1 MTLAA
6 CSDSWS
12 DSVSR
17 APILLLCSVII
28 GCSCQFASELGNS
41 ARPVVVKS
49 APVDSGFDGGG
60 ADSGWS
66 SDGGSS
72 DGGSFDAGFICGGVW
87 FDDGGYCL
95 EFDDR
100 TAAIESRLGV
110 AFAGVQVVSGE
121 DPWVAGGHRL
131 DDGGF
136 WWTPLS
142 LGLETIALEGRLIP
156 SVSAIGA
163 DALLCGTEPGPGGG
177 ARPLLIGRDGSVGGS
192 ETDLGGGCRWAA
204 GDYWATSRAVVSS
217 TQHVW
222 EPLAPSGV
230 LFGLM
235 NGLSSSG
242 SVVINGISA
251 DGGRRI
257 SFVLAEGRPA
267 QQLRIDQS
275 GIDIAAF
282 MSPSGRVV
290 GMDEGSRVLVWES
303 TSAIA
308 RSLEVGSSLT
318 TGSRLIFAADDLS
331 LCATFSDRQ
340 NRNHVMLWLDG
351 KGAAADLFA
360 TSVGDAVCL
369 AAWPD
374 GRFVV
379 RSFEGGLRLI
389 IVRLTKPR

>member
-1 MTLAA
+1 MLVLSLAIA
-6 CSDSWS
+6 
-12 DSVSR
+12 
-17 APILLLCSVII
+17 
-28 GCSCQFASELGNS
+28 GCSYQFASELGNG
-41 ARPVVVKS
+41 ARPVVVNS
-49 APVDSGFDGGG
+49 AAVDSGWDGGG

-72 DGGSFDAGFICGGVW
+72 DGGAFDAGFICRGEW

-100 TAAIESRLGV
+100 TAAVESRLGV
-110 AFAGVQVVSGE
+110 AFAVVQVVAGE
-121 DPWVAGGHRL
+121 EPWVAGGYRL

-142 LGLETIALEGRLIP
+142 LDAETMAIEGRLIP
-156 SVSAIGA
+156 SVSALGA
-163 DALLCGTEPGPGGG
+163 GPFLCGTEPGPTGA
-177 ARPLLIGRDGSVGGS
+177 ARPVIISRDGSVGGT

-204 GDYWATSRAVVSS
+204 GDYWATSRAVVSP
-217 TQHVW
+217 THHVW

-230 LFGLM
+230 LIGLM
-235 NGLSSSG
+235 NGVSNKG
-242 SVVINGISA
+242 SVVMNGVSA
-251 DGGRRI
+251 DGGRRV
-257 SFVLAEGRPA
+257 SFVLAEGLPTQA
-267 QQLRIDQS
+267 LNDDQNGS
-275 GIDIAAF
+275 NGIRGF

-290 GMDEGSRVLVWES
+290 GMDDGSRVLVWES
-303 TSAIA
+303 PDRIA
-308 RSLEVGSSLT
+308 RGLEVESSLM

-340 NRNHVMLWLDG
+340 NRNHVMLWLG
-351 KGAAADLFA
+351 AKGAAADLFA

>member
-1 MTLAA
+1 MNRASLLLFWSALSA
-6 CSDSWS
+6 CSCRLPTELESQTRTVVLTATTDAGHS
-12 DSVSR
+12 DSGS
-17 APILLLCSVII
+17 
-28 GCSCQFASELGNS
+28 
-41 ARPVVVKS
+41 
-49 APVDSGFDGGG
+49 
-60 ADSGWS
+60 DSGWILG
-66 SDGGSS
+66 DGGSS
-72 DGGSFDAGFICGGVW
+72 DGGLADAGFICVGSW
-87 FDDGGYCL
+87 LNDGGYCL
-95 EFDDR
+95 EVDDR
-100 TAAIESRLGV
+100 TTALETQLGV
-110 AFAGVQVVSGE
+110 AFAAIQLVAGE
-121 DPWVAGGHRL
+121 EPWVAGGYRL

>member
-1 MTLAA
+1 MLFWSALSA
-6 CSDSWS
+6 CSCRLPTELESQTRTVVLTATTDAGHS
-12 DSVSR
+12 DSGS
-17 APILLLCSVII
+17 
-28 GCSCQFASELGNS
+28 
-41 ARPVVVKS
+41 
-49 APVDSGFDGGG
+49 
-60 ADSGWS
+60 DSGWILG
-66 SDGGSS
+66 DGGSS
-72 DGGSFDAGFICGGVW
+72 DGGLADAGFICVGSW
-87 FDDGGYCL
+87 LNDGGYCL
-95 EFDDR
+95 EVDDR
-100 TAAIESRLGV
+100 TTALETQLGV
-110 AFAGVQVVSGE
+110 AFAAIQLVAGE
-121 DPWVAGGHRL
+121 EPWVAGGYRL